1 MGYIGPSPNPG
12 QNREVDD
19 ISSGFNGSEVN
30 FTLQVSSQNVSPGSS
45 NAIIV
50 SLGGVVQN
58 PGTDYTVAASTLT
71 FTTAPASGLAF
82 FGLVLGQQVD
92 TSDANFSNPVITGD
106 LSIEDKIVHTGDTN
120 TAIRFPA
127 ADTVTAETAGSER
140 ARIDSSGRLLLG
152 TNTSRAAGGN
162 THKLFQIESTDA
174 TSGLS
179 LTRNSATTT
188 SSIISFAKS
197 RGTSNGS
204 NTVIQDDDELGRIK
218 FSGADG
224 TDLLSEAARIQSFVD
239 GTPGSN
245 DMPGRLTF
253 STTADGAASPT
264 ERMRIDSSGNISIGT
279 TTTSVAK
286 LTIQNMVNSRVHFRP
301 IGDIQASVAGAGLG
315 LDILNDGG
323 DTVMDLAMRGATTYF
338 RNASGETMRID
349 SSGDIGVGT
358 TSPNRTIEIKKSSP
372 GIRLEETSSGGSKR
386 LEFFLDGSEANIAAA
401 QSSQTIMFS
410 VSGADTMRLGR
421 SGSHAEMFLN
431 TTSLLNNGV
440 LSIATNGSN
449 GIGIRTGAT
458 NSQTHMS
465 FQSPNGVHGTISTDG
480 SNTQY
485 NTSSDYRLKE
495 NVTTISDGITRI
507 KNLLPKRFNF
517 ILKPDVT
524 QDGFLAHE
532 VSSVVPEA
540 VSGDKDAVDSNGDVV
555 SQQFDSSKL
564 VPLLVAAVQELITK
578 VETLEAA

>member
-127 ADTVTAETAGSER
+127 VDTVTAETAGSER

-264 ERMRIDSSGNISIGT
+264 ERMRIDSSGRVGIGA
-279 TTTSVAK
+279 SSMQYLLDIHGASGNAK
-286 LTIQNMVNSRVHFRP
+286 LNLQRTNGASNGNAYGSIFFSSSGGNS
-301 IGDIQASVAGAGLG
+301 
-315 LDILNDGG
+315 
-323 DTVMDLAMRGATTYF
+323 
-338 RNASGETMRID
+338 NASIIAHRESGED
-349 SSGDIGVGT
+349 
-358 TSPNRTIEIKKSSP
+358 NAY
-372 GIRLEETSSGGSKR
+372 LAFQTSSGGNLAERMRIHSTGVVQVVSEK
-386 LEFFLDGSEANIAAA
+386 LTLGTSVTNGGAGDANFVIEFNGQTTNSIKTRDTQAHS
-401 QSSQTIMFS
+401 QSNHYIFI
-410 VSGADTMRLGR
+410 
-421 SGSHAEMFLN
+421 SGSTEVGRIFTSSSS
-431 TTSLLNNGV
+431 TTFS
-440 LSIATNGSN
+440 
-449 GIGIRTGAT
+449 
-458 NSQTHMS
+458 
-465 FQSPNGVHGTISTDG
+465 
-480 SNTQY
+480 
-485 NTSSDYRLKE
+485 TSSDYRLKE
-495 NVTTISDGITRI
+495 NVVSISDGISRLKTL
-507 KNLLPKRFNF
+507 KPYRFNF
-517 ILKPDVT
+517 KVNTDTTV
-524 QDGFLAHE
+524 DGFLAHE
-532 VSSVVPEA
+532 VSSIVPEA
-540 VSGDKDAVDSNGDVV
+540 ISGTKDEVDSDNKPVYQGID
-555 SQQFDSSKL
+555 QSKL
-564 VPLLVAAVQELITK
+564 VPLLTAALQEAIAK
-578 VETLEAA
+578 IETLETKVAALEAA